1 MEIICDGAP
10 RQIRPGIPRGMGC
23 LCRRPKAMRV
33 ANARCYKMGSQIYD
47 RNLQY
52 EVFAFRRDQN
62 GTPDYYWNGVLI
74 KDSNV
79 LMTGHFG

>member
-1 MEIICDGAP
+1 
-10 RQIRPGIPRGMGC
+10 
-23 LCRRPKAMRV
+23 MRV